1 MKEMPEQFDLCVI
14 GSGPAGYAAAIR
26 ALDFGKKVILVE
38 KSRVGGAG
46 VFNGAL
52 SSKTLWEIA
61 KDVNRIN
68 RSKRGYRVERYEID
82 YQSIIE
88 TMHEAEN
95 DRSSQMVAQ
104 LKYFESNPNFH
115 FRFVE
120 GFARFQ
126 SPNEIVIDREDGIDL
141 VLADYTIIATGTRPR
156 ILPNIPVDE
165 HTIVTSDGIT
175 SFPSFPESLVILGA
189 GVIGCEFATIFS
201 NFKKT
206 KVFLIDKADRIL
218 PFEDPDISEIIARNF
233 EQNGVTIHRNS
244 SLESMSVENGR
255 VKYVL
260 NCQDG
265 RQETHY
271 AEKALI
277 SVGRVPNV
285 EGMGLQEIG
294 LKLLDRGGFPSEDT
308 STNLPNIFVV
318 GDLTGE
324 VCLVNVGEL
333 EGRHAVEK
341 IFARSDRILSYNNVS
356 TIMFLE
362 PEVAGV
368 GLNETQAIRAN
379 IPYRVACYGYE
390 YIPRAM
396 AMRNTDG
403 FFKILVS
410 DDDEMRILGM
420 RALGPQASSSIQA
433 VALLISMQKGIEELA
448 ELIHPHPS
456 IVEGVQE
463 CVRMLLG
470 KSIIKPGIFQSHLKC
485 SRVVDGQCYDYL
497 YA

>member
-1 MKEMPEQFDLCVI
+1 MPEHFDLCVI
-14 GSGPAGYAAAIR
+14 GGGPAGYAAVIR

-38 KSRVGGAG
+38 KHKVGGAG

-68 RSKRGYRVERYEID
+68 RSKRGYRVDQYQID

-95 DRSSQMVAQ
+95 DRSTQMILQ
-104 LKYFESNPNFH
+104 LKYFENHPQFQ
-115 FRFVE
+115 FRFLQ
-120 GFARFQ
+120 GFARFL
-126 SPNEIVIDREDGIDL
+126 SPTQIAIDSSSGSEIVE
-141 VLADYTIIATGTRPR
+141 AQYTILATGTRPR
-156 ILPNIPVDE
+156 TLPHIPVDE
-165 HTIVTSDGIT
+165 QTIVTSDGIT
-175 SFPSFPESLVILGA
+175 SFPEFPESLVILGA

-206 KVFLIDKADRIL
+206 KVYLIDKADRIL

-233 EQNGVTIHRNS
+233 EQNGVTIHRNT
-244 SLESMSVENGR
+244 SLDSMTIENGR

-265 RQETHY
+265 SQEIHY
-271 AEKALI
+271 AEKALMSI
-277 SVGRVPNV
+277 GRVPNV
-285 EGMGLQEIG
+285 EGMGLEEIG
-294 LKLLDRGGFPSEDT
+294 LKQLDRGGFPSDDT

-341 IFARSDRILSYNNVS
+341 IFAKSERKLTYNNVS

-368 GLNETQAIRAN
+368 GLNETQAMRAG

-390 YIPRAM
+390 YIPRAL

-403 FFKILVS
+403 FFKILVT

-420 RALGPQASSSIQA
+420 RAMGPQASSSIQA
-433 VALLISMQKGIEELA
+433 VALLISMNKGIEELA

-463 CVRMLLG
+463 CVRMLMG
-470 KSIIKPGIFQSHLKC
+470 KSIIKPGIFESHLKC
-485 SRVVDGQCYDYL
+485 SRVVDGKCYDYL

>member
-1 MKEMPEQFDLCVI
+1 MSIERFDLCVI
-14 GSGPAGYAAAIR
+14 GGGPAGYAAAVR
-26 ALDFGKKVILVE
+26 ALDFGKKVILIE
-38 KSRVGGAG
+38 KNQIGGAG

-68 RSKRGYRVERYEID
+68 RSKRGYRVHEYEID

-95 DRSSQMVAQ
+95 DRSSQMITQ
-104 LKYFESNPNFH
+104 LEYFEQQPH
-115 FRFVE
+115 FQFRYVN
-120 GFARFQ
+120 GFARFK
-126 SPNEIVIDREDGIDL
+126 SPTEIEILQEDSTELI
-141 VLADYTIIATGTRPR
+141 LADYTILATGTRPR
-156 ILPNIPVDE
+156 TISSIPVDE
-165 HTIVTSDGIT
+165 KTIVTSDGIT
-175 SFPSFPESLVILGA
+175 SFPDFPESLVILGA

-233 EQNGVTIHRNS
+233 ESSGVTIHRNS
-244 SLESMSVENGR
+244 TLASMDIENGR
-255 VKYVL
+255 VRYVL
-260 NCQDG
+260 NRNDG
-265 RQETHY
+265 SQETHY
-271 AEKALI
+271 AEKGLI
-277 SVGRVPNV
+277 SIGRVPNV
-285 EGMGLQEIG
+285 EGMGLEEIG
-294 LKLLDRGGFPSEDT
+294 LKLSDRGGFSSDDT
-308 STNLPNIFVV
+308 ETNLPNIYVV

-341 IFARSDRILSYNNVS
+341 IFAKTERRLSYNNVS

-362 PEVAGV
+362 PEVAGI
-368 GLNETQAIRAN
+368 GLNEMQAMREG

-390 YIPRAM
+390 YVPRAI

-403 FFKILVS
+403 FFKILVT

-420 RALGPQASSSIQA
+420 RAMGPQASSSIQA

-470 KSIIKPGIFQSHLKC
+470 KSIIKPGIFSQHLKC
-485 SRVVDGQCYDYL
+485 NRVVDGKCYDYL